1 VKLAFTVAAAAVRM
15 SGRSAQ
21 NLATVFA
28 SSGADGETIESILNI
43 LTTPNREVSPTRF
56 GHSVHNATAG
66 AWGLSMKCQETSTS
80 IGAHDASF
88 TAGLME
94 AATQVA
100 ATQQPVLFVAYDLPY
115 PGALRTVRT
124 ITSMFGVAL
133 LLSPDQ
139 VRTTLTIAFT
149 ATAADET
156 TCADPALEALRLG
169 NPAARSLPLLAAIAN
184 GQPDTICLKLARG
197 ALRVGIEPC

>member
-1 VKLAFTVAAAAVRM
+1 
-15 SGRSAQ
+15 
-21 NLATVFA
+21 
-28 SSGADGETIESILNI
+28 
-43 LTTPNREVSPTRF
+43 
-56 GHSVHNATAG
+56 
-66 AWGLSMKCQETSTS
+66 
-80 IGAHDASF
+80 
-88 TAGLME
+88 
-94 AATQVA
+94 
-100 ATQQPVLFVAYDLPY
+100 
-115 PGALRTVRT
+115 
-124 ITSMFGVAL
+124 MFGVAL